1 MTGYAVLDL
10 ETTGFSATRDDRV
23 LEVAVVLL
31 DAKGVVE
38 QEWCTLLD
46 PGRDLGAEER
56 RGIPRAD
63 VALAPSFAEV
73 APWLVRL
80 LGGRVLVGH
89 NVGFDVRFLQAELD
103 RAGTTLRLDPEHCLC
118 TMRLARDRL
127 PGASR
132 GLAVCCE
139 LAGVPYDG
147 AQSALGDAR
156 ASAGLLR
163 HYLDAG
169 TLDRADTAG
178 AVPVEQVDGLDVPE
192 PRAAHRGDSGS
203 LHHWLATLADRLP
216 RVSEPPHADEYLD
229 LLDQAL
235 LDRALSAQ
243 HRGSLLAA
251 AQEAGLD
258 LADVDDLHRAYL
270 GSIARAALVDA
281 AAGGRGLTA
290 IEAAELRD
298 IAGALGLGDDDLT
311 VALAPPGTPIQR
323 PLIGLEEGDRV
334 VFTDDLSRPRDEW
347 HGLAREAG
355 LVPWSHVT
363 QDTRLLVASDPD
375 ALCGKVRTAR
385 RHGIPVLTE
394 HAFAGML
401 AQAPEA

>member
-23 LEVAVVLL
+23 LEVAVVLVNEQ
-31 DAKGVVE
+31 GEVE
-38 QEWCTLLD
+38 REWCTLVD
-46 PGRDLGAEER
+46 PGREVGSEQL

-63 VALAPSFAEV
+63 LALAPSFADV
-73 APWLVRL
+73 APWLARL

-89 NVGFDVRFLQAELD
+89 NVGFDVRFLRAELD
-103 RAGTTLRLDPEHCLC
+103 RAGVSLALDPERCLC
-118 TMRLARDRL
+118 TMRLAADRL

-147 AQSALGDAR
+147 AQSALADAR

-163 HYLDAG
+163 HYLAAG
-169 TLDRADTAG
+169 SLDSDG
-178 AVPVEQVDGLDVPE
+178 AAPVEWAGGPE
-192 PRAAHRGDSGS
+192 VAEPHAVHRGDSGS

-216 RVSEPPHADEYLD
+216 RVSEPPQADEYLD

-243 HRGSLLAA
+243 QRGSLLAA
-251 AQEAGLD
+251 AQEAGLEPS
-258 LADVDDLHRAYL
+258 DVDELHRAYL
-270 GSIARAALVDA
+270 CSIARAALADA
-281 AAGGRGLTA
+281 AAGGRGLTDV
-290 IEAAELRD
+290 EAAELRD
-298 IAGALGLGDDDLT
+298 IADALGLDDDDLT

-323 PLIGLEEGDRV
+323 PLMGLAEGDRV
-334 VFTDDLSRPRDEW
+334 VFTGDLSRPRDEW

-363 QDTRLLVASDPD
+363 QDTRLLVAADPD

-394 HAFAGML
+394 HAFSGLL
-401 AQAPEA
+401 ARTPEA

>member
-10 ETTGFSATRDDRV
+10 ETTGFSTTRDDRV

-31 DAKGVVE
+31 DERGEVE
-38 QEWCTLLD
+38 REWCTLVD
-46 PGRDLGAEER
+46 PGRDVCPVQLG
-56 RGIPRAD
+56 GIPRAD
-63 VALAPSFAEV
+63 LALAPTFAQV
-73 APWLVRL
+73 APWLRRL

-89 NVGFDVRFLQAELD
+89 NVGFDVRFLRAELD
-103 RAGTTLRLDPEHCLC
+103 RAGMALCLDPEHCLC

-139 LAGVPYDG
+139 LAGVPYHE
-147 AQSALGDAR
+147 AQSALDHAR

-163 HYLDAG
+163 HFLSTGSLDGMG
-169 TLDRADTAG
+169 TAL
-178 AVPVEQVDGLDVPE
+178 VEEEGLDVEE
-192 PRAAHRGDSGS
+192 PAAVRRGDSDS

-216 RVSEPPHADEYLD
+216 RVCEPPQADEYLD

-258 LADVDDLHRAYL
+258 SATVDELHRAYL
-270 GSIARAALVDA
+270 GAIARAALVDA
-281 AAGGRGLTA
+281 AAGGRGLTDA
-290 IEAAELRD
+290 EAAELRD
-298 IAGALGLGDDDLT
+298 IADALGLGEGDLT

-375 ALCGKVRTAR
+375 ALGGKVRTAR

-394 HAFAGML
+394 QAFAEL
-401 AQAPEA
+401 LPSTPVA

>member
-10 ETTGFSATRDDRV
+10 ETTGFSATRDDRI

-31 DAKGVVE
+31 DDRGQVE
-38 QEWCTLLD
+38 REWCTLVD
-46 PGRDLGAEER
+46 PERALGAGQS
-56 RGIPRAD
+56 RGIAPAD
-63 VALAPSFAEV
+63 LALAPTFAQV

-89 NVGFDVRFLQAELD
+89 NVGFDVRFLTAELD
-103 RAGTTLRLDPEHCLC
+103 RAGAPLRLDPERCLC

-147 AQSALGDAR
+147 ARSALGDAR

-163 HYLDAG
+163 HYLGTGGVDAG
-169 TLDRADTAG
+169 LAL
-178 AVPVEQVDGLDVPE
+178 PVEVAPGPEVFE

-203 LHHWLATLADRLP
+203 THHWLATLADRLP

-235 LDRALSAQ
+235 LDRALSTRQ
-243 HRGSLLAA
+243 RDSLLAA
-251 AQEAGLD
+251 AHEAGL
-258 LADVDDLHRAYL
+258 ARAEVDELHRAYL
-270 GSIARAALVDA
+270 CSIARAALADA
-281 AAGGRGLTA
+281 AADGRGLT
-290 IEAAELRD
+290 EVEVAELHN
-298 IAGALGLGDDDLT
+298 IAAALGLADDDLT
-311 VALAPPGTPIQR
+311 VALAPPGTPFQR
-323 PLIGLEEGDRV
+323 PLVHLAEGDQV
-334 VFTDDLSRPRDEW
+334 VFTGDLSRPRDEW
-347 HGLAREAG
+347 HSLARAAG
-355 LVPWSHVT
+355 LVPWPHVT
-363 QDTRLLVASDPD
+363 PDTRLLVASDPD
-375 ALCGKVRTAR
+375 ALSGKVRTAR

-394 HAFAGML
+394 PAFSGML
-401 AQAPEA
+401 ARESEG